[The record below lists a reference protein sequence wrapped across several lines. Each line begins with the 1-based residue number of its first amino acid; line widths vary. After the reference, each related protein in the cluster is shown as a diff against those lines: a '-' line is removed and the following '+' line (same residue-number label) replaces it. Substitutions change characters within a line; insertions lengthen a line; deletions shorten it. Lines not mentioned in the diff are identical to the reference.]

1 MKKQDK
7 RSSYPPRVERFLV
20 IVARLVARQRAKA
33 AGRG

>member
-7 RSSYPPRVERFLV
+7 KRPYPPRVERFLV
-20 IVARLVARQRAKA
+20 IVARLAARQRAKA